1 MIGKYRA
8 RVVYLLVLVLFL
20 SVVTVG
26 KRVVPFEETNQMI
39 RVLAD
44 RITLR
49 LMKGVV
55 FEHPFP
61 SRNSGRL
68 PDTSLAAYVL
78 GGTQDSMNYKL
89 KTVGQL
95 YAEGTVRKIFIL
107 HRPGITEYSP
117 ELGRNLTNDE
127 WVAGK
132 LKEEGVA
139 VENVEFIPVH
149 PASFDTF
156 AEARE
161 ISALVRLRRIKR
173 LVLVSSTHHT
183 KRVWLSI
190 SHFNAD
196 NAFESYIYGSEE
208 RAGII
213 ELLRESLT
221 LRIYRYFVLPI
232 DHLRGRS
239 ENQKVR
245 NQLPI
250 VTFDKGYQLSGRFPT
265 IAISTCAALA
275 SSFRMAT
282 SRV

>member
-1 MIGKYRA
+1 MPGKHRS
-8 RVVYLLVLVLFL
+8 RNVYLLALVLLL

-26 KRVVPFEETNQMI
+26 KRFAPFEEINQMGW
-39 RVLAD
+39 VFAD

-49 LMKGVV
+49 LMNEVV

-61 SRNSGRL
+61 NRINGHL
-68 PDTSLAAYVL
+68 PEPSLAAYVL

-89 KTVGQL
+89 RTVGQL

-107 HRPGITEYSP
+107 HRPEITEYSP

-127 WVAGK
+127 WAAGK

-149 PASFDTF
+149 PALFDTF

-161 ISALVRLRRIKR
+161 ISALVRSRRIKR

-183 KRVWLSI
+183 KRVWLSF

-196 NAFESYIYGSEE
+196 NAFEFYTYGSEE
-208 RAGII
+208 RSDIS
-213 ELLRESLT
+213 ELLMEYLK
-221 LRIYRYFVLPI
+221 LRIYRYIVLPL
-232 DHLRGRS
+232 DRLRG
-239 ENQKVR
+239 
-245 NQLPI
+245 
-250 VTFDKGYQLSGRFPT
+250 Y
-265 IAISTCAALA
+265 
-275 SSFRMAT
+275 FRG
-282 SRV
+282 